1 VFANE
6 CALPEATHLKLQIR
20 KSGAPKKD
28 RKIIAMEGFGQPHS
42 VLSFQSTI
50 HNISLAIIKRVL
62 TRKIPLWYNDIGEDE
77 QLFWHGR
84 EGDSHVVG
92 TEEFVPR
99 RGEFSKAMLFVFH
112 RFTRLLSADSAP
124 IAYEDFI
131 GKYSGLKK
139 QNYIDAWEVVKRTGF
154 TPRHAHIRAFIKF
167 EKDCRELKPL
177 RVPRV
182 ISPAGFVYLLETG
195 VYIRAVEEKI
205 YAAINTLFGY
215 VVVAKG
221 MNYDEVANVTVDNW
235 RHFKY
240 PAFID
245 LDVEKLDASVFPEA
259 LLWTHYVVC
268 LCFPFSERKKIMR
281 LLSYQL
287 RSVVKGRASDGY
299 FSYKINGT
307 LTSGQMNTSLVGV
320 LLVTSILYP
329 ICSKYRIRLLNMGDD
344 CRLIMDKHIVNM
356 VEKMLHAEFAKFRM
370 FITVQTGD
378 DLYRTEFCQTKL
390 IETSLGL
397 RAVRLLA
404 PCISKDSIC
413 IDDIRAPHKL
423 AAWMLAVGTGGLA
436 THGGIPVFDAF
447 YRCMVRN
454 AKNYLS
460 SSKLSS
466 RQRRRVA
473 QFTLKKKFIDWSE
486 GLDYS
491 KSVLGDHFTRVGF
504 YKTFDM
510 TVSDQEHIEGYY
522 DKLVFSF
529 DSPISRDILMS
540 PIRCLY

>member
-1 VFANE
+1 MFANE
-6 CALPEATHLKLQIR
+6 CILPEDTHLKLRIR

-28 RKIIAMEGFGQPHS
+28 RRIIAMEGFGQPHS

-62 TRKIPLWYNDIGEDE
+62 TRKIPLWYVGEDAQLVGSYREGNSRVVDTE
-77 QLFWHGR
+77 QL
-84 EGDSHVVG
+84 
-92 TEEFVPR
+92 VPR
-99 RGEFSKAMLFVFH
+99 KGIFSKAMS
-112 RFTRLLSADSAP
+112 FTFRDLKRLLSADSAP

-139 QNYIDAWEVVKRTGF
+139 QNYIDALEVVKKIGF
-154 TPRHAHIRAFIKF
+154 IPRHAHIKAFIKF

-205 YAAINTLFGY
+205 YAAINALFGY

-221 MNYDEVANVTVDNW
+221 MNYDDIANVTVNNW
-235 RHFKY
+235 RHFKR

-259 LLWTHYVVC
+259 LLWTHKVVS
-268 LCFPFSERKKIMR
+268 LCFPFSERKKLMR

-287 RSVVKGRASDGY
+287 QSVVKGRANDGH
-299 FSYKINGT
+299 FSYKIKGT

-329 ICSKYRIRLLNMGDD
+329 ICRHFGIRLLNMGDD
-344 CRLIMDKHIVNM
+344 CRLIMDKHMVKT
-356 VEKMLHAEFAKFRM
+356 VEKALHAEFARFCM
-370 FITVQTGD
+370 FITVQSGD
-378 DLYRTEFCQTKL
+378 DLYKTEFCQTKL

-397 RAVRLLA
+397 RAVRLLT
-404 PCISKDSIC
+404 PCISKDSVC

-454 AKNYLS
+454 AKCYLS
-460 SSKLSS
+460 SSKLSN

-473 QFTLKKKFIDWSE
+473 QFTLKKKFLDWSE

-491 KSVLGDHFTRVGF
+491 KSALGDHSTRLGF

-529 DSPISRDILMS
+529 DFPISRDVLMS